1 MVEREQGQH
10 LKSGGGY
17 ACGVGVGGVQVG
29 GRGGR
34 LDVGQVAVHAG
45 DEQAVL
51 RVGVVSEERGKG
63 GT

>member
-17 ACGVGVGGVQVG
+17 ARGVGVGSVEVG
-29 GRGGR
+29 GHGGC
-34 LDVGQVAVHAG
+34 LDAGQVAVHAG

-51 RVGVVSEERGKG
+51 RVGAVREERGEG